1 MHGLTCAKRSLRTSR
16 ESTVDLF
23 ALGSGCFARES
34 SASAICYLRV
44 YCAEQEVTSAKQRR
58 DATYL
63 SACQAT
69 LHGKALPST
78 FSEPTNQGP
87 LQMLYPCARHSP
99 HATA

>member
-44 YCAEQEVTSAKQRR
+44 YCAEHKDTSAKQRR

-63 SACQAT
+63 SA
-69 LHGKALPST
+69 
-78 FSEPTNQGP
+78 
-87 LQMLYPCARHSP
+87 
-99 HATA
+99 